1 MRNESKTVF
10 RIRLKFAFATEQLLA
25 GAQLKQVM
33 ALYL

>member
-10 RIRLKFAFATEQLLA
+10 RIRLKLAFATEQLLA

-33 ALYL
+33 TFHL